1 MANNNIVSPG
11 IYINETDQSFIP
23 QGIIEAGAA
32 IVGPTSK
39 GPVQVPTVVTS
50 YNDYVAKFGTTIT
63 SGTVAQGQSQ
73 YSFFNSTAA
82 YTYFNNGG
90 STLLVSRAVNG
101 NYTSAQASIGQISG
115 SGAIGTTTDEILG
128 SISQQ
133 VAGGV
138 AATYT
143 LVSSSAV
150 TGGGTNVTASITLN
164 SATNV
169 SSITVT
175 GQAGTFAVGSVI
187 TFPSQSL
194 GDSDAGGTDLKVTLV
209 QDDIVV
215 NEPASFV
222 LKTIAQGSD
231 QNSATTTANSNGL
244 FPSGSKENIRYEIRN
259 ANTGSGTFTLVIR
272 RGDDDDNEK
281 IILEQYDNLTLDPFD
296 TNFIGKAIGTQFQT
310 IANPGTTSAQVVQDG
325 DFPNISKYV
334 YVSSIQETPNYL
346 DSAGNVRVATYP
358 NALPQ
363 NTAAGASS
371 KGFISATGGIAEN
384 AKFGKDIDSATNI
397 QGIQPFD
404 YTQSFYL
411 LNDPQFNYTSI
422 AAPGLNYK
430 DDSTTLNIL
439 LTNTEARADALAILD
454 LTDYGDATV
463 ANAVTQA
470 KSINNS
476 YATAYFPWL
485 YCSDPLT
492 GRLKWA
498 PASTFIPGVYAFNDK
513 VGEPWFAPAGL
524 NRGAL
529 PTVLKT
535 SLSLPKASRD
545 TLYADKVNPI
555 TAFPRSGVVV
565 FGQKTLQTKASA
577 LDRINVR
584 RLLITV
590 KQFLDQ
596 QAGNIV
602 FEQNTVATRNNFLA
616 IVNPYLESVQQ
627 RQGLYAFK
635 VVMDETINTP
645 AVIDRNE
652 LVGQVYLQPTKTAE
666 FIILNFNVQPTG
678 ASFPEAG
685 ASAGGY

>member
-1 MANNNIVSPG
+1 MANNIVSPG
-11 IYINETDQSFIP
+11 IYINETAQSFIP
-23 QGIIEAGAA
+23 QGVIEAGAA
-32 IVGPTSK
+32 IVGPTAK
-39 GPVQVPTVVTS
+39 GPVEIPTVVTS

-73 YSFFNSTAA
+73 FSFFNSTAA

-90 STLLVSRAVNG
+90 TTLLVSRAVNG
-101 NYTSAQASIGQISG
+101 NYTSATANVSG
-115 SGAIGTTTDEILG
+115 SA
-128 SISQQ
+128 S
-133 VAGGV
+133 
-138 AATYT
+138 
-143 LVSSSAV
+143 
-150 TGGGTNVTASITLN
+150 GGTPGI
-164 SATNV
+164 
-169 SSITVT
+169 
-175 GQAGTFAVGSVI
+175 
-187 TFPSQSL
+187 
-194 GDSDAGGTDLKVTLV
+194 
-209 QDDIVV
+209 
-215 NEPASFV
+215 SFV
-222 LKTIAQGSD
+222 LNTFAEGAD
-231 QNSATTTANSNGL
+231 QNSQAGQSPANANGL
-244 FPSGSKENIRYEIRN
+244 LSSGSKENIRYEITN
-259 ANTGSGTFTLVIR
+259 SNTGSGTFTLVIR
-272 RGDDDDNEK
+272 RGDDDDNNK

-296 TNFIGKAIGTQFQT
+296 SNFIGKAVGTQFQT
-310 IANPGTTSAQVVQDG
+310 IANTGTTTAQVVQNG

-334 YVSSIQETPNYL
+334 FVSDIKETPNYL
-346 DSAGNVRVATYP
+346 DSQGNVRGDVP
-358 NALPQ
+358 NTSPTGSIPQ
-363 NTAAGASS
+363 NTVGGVSS
-371 KGFISATGGIAEN
+371 KGFLGATGEITVN
-384 AKFGKDIDSATNI
+384 ALFGKDIDSATNI
-397 QGIQPFD
+397 QGIQAFD

-422 AAPGLNYK
+422 IAPGLNYK
-430 DDSTTLNIL
+430 DDSAELNIL
-439 LTNTEARADALAILD
+439 LNNTKERADALAVID
-454 LTDYGDATV
+454 LTDFGDATV
-463 ANAVTQA
+463 ANATTQA

-476 YATAYFPWL
+476 YGAAYFPWM

-492 GRLKWA
+492 GRLKYA

-535 SLSLPKASRD
+535 SLSLPKAQRD
-545 TLYADKVNPI
+545 LLYADKVNPI

-652 LVGQVYLQPTKTAE
+652 LVGQVFLQPTKTAE
-666 FIILNFNVQPTG
+666 FIILNFNIQPTG
-678 ASFPEAG
+678 ATFPEAG

>member
-32 IVGPTSK
+32 IIGPTAK
-39 GPVQVPTVVTS
+39 GPVEIPTVVTS
-50 YNDYVAKFGTTIT
+50 YNDYVAKFGTTLT
-63 SGTVAQGQSQ
+63 SGSSNNQF
-73 YSFFNSTAA
+73 SFFNSTAA

-90 STLLVSRAVNG
+90 TTLLVSRA
-101 NYTSAQASIGQISG
+101 A
-115 SGAIGTTTDEILG
+115 SGAY
-128 SISQQ
+128 IS
-133 VAGGV
+133 
-138 AATYT
+138 ATA
-143 LVSSSAV
+143 AV
-150 TGGGTNVTASITLN
+150 TRSLAAGNSFTLN
-164 SATNV
+164 
-169 SSITVT
+169 
-175 GQAGTFAVGSVI
+175 
-187 TFPSQSL
+187 
-194 GDSDAGGTDLKVTLV
+194 
-209 QDDIVV
+209 
-215 NEPASFV
+215 
-222 LKTIAQGSD
+222 TIAQGAD
-231 QNSATTTANSNGL
+231 QNSEAVVAPANSNGL
-244 FPSGSKENIRYEIRN
+244 LSSGSKENIRYEIRN
-259 ANTGSGTFTLVIR
+259 STTASGTFTLVIR
-272 RGDDDDNEK
+272 RGDDDDNNK

-296 TNFIGKAIGTQFQT
+296 TNFIGKSIGTQFQT
-310 IANPGTTSAQVVQDG
+310 ITNTGTTSAQVVQDG
-325 DFPNISKYV
+325 DFPNISKYI
-334 YVSSIQETPNYL
+334 YVSSIAETPNYL
-346 DSAGNVRVATYP
+346 DSAGNVRVATYVNSMP
-358 NALPQ
+358 A
-363 NTAAGASS
+363 NTVAGTSS
-371 KGFISATGGIAEN
+371 KGFISATGTVAAN

-397 QGIQPFD
+397 QGIQAFD

-430 DDSTTLNIL
+430 DDSAELNIL
-439 LTNTEARADALAILD
+439 LTNTEARADALAIID

-596 QAGNIV
+596 QAGNII

-652 LVGQVYLQPTKTAE
+652 LVGQVFLQPTKTAE

>member
-1 MANNNIVSPG
+1 MANNIVSPG

-23 QGIIEAGAA
+23 QGVIEAGAA
-32 IVGPTSK
+32 IVGPTAK
-39 GPVQVPTVVTS
+39 GPVEIPTVVTS

-73 YSFFNSTAA
+73 FSFFNSTAA

-90 STLLVSRAVNG
+90 TTLLVSRAVNG
-101 NYTSAQASIGQISG
+101 NYTSATANVSG
-115 SGAIGTTTDEILG
+115 SA
-128 SISQQ
+128 S
-133 VAGGV
+133 
-138 AATYT
+138 
-143 LVSSSAV
+143 
-150 TGGGTNVTASITLN
+150 GGTPGI
-164 SATNV
+164 
-169 SSITVT
+169 
-175 GQAGTFAVGSVI
+175 
-187 TFPSQSL
+187 
-194 GDSDAGGTDLKVTLV
+194 
-209 QDDIVV
+209 
-215 NEPASFV
+215 SFV
-222 LKTIAQGSD
+222 LNTFAEGAD
-231 QNSATTTANSNGL
+231 QNSHAAQSPANANGL
-244 FPSGSKENIRYEIRN
+244 LSSGSKENIRYEITN
-259 ANTGSGTFTLVIR
+259 SNTGSGTFTLVIR
-272 RGDDDDNEK
+272 RGDDDDNNK

-296 TNFIGKAIGTQFQT
+296 TNFIGKAVGTQFQT
-310 IANPGTTSAQVVQDG
+310 IANTGTTTAQVVQNG

-334 YVSSIQETPNYL
+334 YVSDIKETPNYL
-346 DSAGNVRVATYP
+346 DSQGNVRGDVP
-358 NALPQ
+358 NTSPTGSIPQ
-363 NTAAGASS
+363 NTVGGVSS
-371 KGFISATGGIAEN
+371 KGFLGATGEITVN
-384 AKFGKDIDSATNI
+384 ALFGKDIDSATNI
-397 QGIQPFD
+397 QGIQAFD

-422 AAPGLNYK
+422 IAPGLNYK
-430 DDSTTLNIL
+430 DDSAELNIL
-439 LTNTEARADALAILD
+439 LNNTKERADALAVID
-454 LTDYGDATV
+454 LTDFGDATV
-463 ANAVTQA
+463 ANATTQA

-476 YATAYFPWL
+476 YGAAYFPWM

-492 GRLKWA
+492 GRLKYA

-535 SLSLPKASRD
+535 SLSLPKAQRD
-545 TLYADKVNPI
+545 LLYADKVNPI

-645 AVIDRNE
+645 TVIDRNE
-652 LVGQVYLQPTKTAE
+652 LVGQVFLQPTKTAE
-666 FIILNFNVQPTG
+666 FIILNFNIQPTG
-678 ASFPEAG
+678 ATFPEAG

>member
-23 QGIIEAGAA
+23 QGVIEAGAA
-32 IVGPTSK
+32 IVGPTAK
-39 GPVQVPTVVTS
+39 GPVQIPTVVTS

-73 YSFFNSTAA
+73 FSFFNSTAA

-90 STLLVSRAVNG
+90 TTLLVSRAVNG
-101 NYTSAQASIGQISG
+101 NYTSATANVSG
-115 SGAIGTTTDEILG
+115 SA
-128 SISQQ
+128 S
-133 VAGGV
+133 
-138 AATYT
+138 
-143 LVSSSAV
+143 
-150 TGGGTNVTASITLN
+150 GGTPGI
-164 SATNV
+164 
-169 SSITVT
+169 
-175 GQAGTFAVGSVI
+175 
-187 TFPSQSL
+187 
-194 GDSDAGGTDLKVTLV
+194 
-209 QDDIVV
+209 
-215 NEPASFV
+215 SFV
-222 LKTIAQGSD
+222 LNTFAQGAD
-231 QNSATTTANSNGL
+231 QNSQALQDPASSNGL
-244 FPSGSKENIRYEIRN
+244 LSSGSRENIRYEITN
-259 ANTGSGTFTLVIR
+259 SNTGSGTFTLVIR
-272 RGDDDDNEK
+272 RGDDDDNNK

-296 TNFIGKAIGTQFQT
+296 TNFIGKAVGTQFQT
-310 IANPGTTSAQVVQDG
+310 IANTGTTTAQVVQNG

-334 YVSSIQETPNYL
+334 YVSDIKETPNYL
-346 DSAGNVRVATYP
+346 DSQGNVRGDVP
-358 NALPQ
+358 NTSPTGSIPQ
-363 NTAAGASS
+363 NTVGGVSS
-371 KGFISATGGIAEN
+371 KGFLGATGEITVN
-384 AKFGKDIDSATNI
+384 ALFGKDIDSATNI
-397 QGIQPFD
+397 QGIQAFD

-422 AAPGLNYK
+422 IAPGLNYK
-430 DDSTTLNIL
+430 DDSAELNIL
-439 LTNTEARADALAILD
+439 LNNTKERADALAVID
-454 LTDYGDATV
+454 LTDFGDATV
-463 ANAVTQA
+463 ANATTQA

-476 YATAYFPWL
+476 YGAAYFPWM

-492 GRLKWA
+492 GRLKYA

-535 SLSLPKASRD
+535 SLSLPKAQRD
-545 TLYADKVNPI
+545 LLYADKVNPI

-652 LVGQVYLQPTKTAE
+652 LVGQVFLQPTKTAE
-666 FIILNFNVQPTG
+666 FIILNFNIQPTG
-678 ASFPEAG
+678 ATFPEAG

>member
-23 QGIIEAGAA
+23 QGVIEAGAA
-32 IVGPTSK
+32 IVGPTAK
-39 GPVQVPTVVTS
+39 GPVQIPTVVTS

-73 YSFFNSTAA
+73 FSFFNSTAA

-90 STLLVSRAVNG
+90 TTLLVSRAVNG
-101 NYTSAQASIGQISG
+101 NYTSATAQVSG
-115 SGAIGTTTDEILG
+115 SASGGAPGI
-128 SISQQ
+128 
-133 VAGGV
+133 
-138 AATYT
+138 
-143 LVSSSAV
+143 
-150 TGGGTNVTASITLN
+150 
-164 SATNV
+164 
-169 SSITVT
+169 
-175 GQAGTFAVGSVI
+175 
-187 TFPSQSL
+187 
-194 GDSDAGGTDLKVTLV
+194 
-209 QDDIVV
+209 
-215 NEPASFV
+215 SFV
-222 LKTIAQGSD
+222 LNTFAEGAD
-231 QNSATTTANSNGL
+231 QNSQAGQSPANANGL
-244 FPSGSKENIRYEIRN
+244 LSSGSKENIRYEITN
-259 ANTGSGTFTLVIR
+259 SNTGSGTFTLVIR
-272 RGDDDDNEK
+272 RGDDDDNNK

-296 TNFIGKAIGTQFQT
+296 TNFIGKAVGTQFQT
-310 IANPGTTSAQVVQDG
+310 IANTGTTTAQVVQNG

-334 YVSSIQETPNYL
+334 FVSDIKETPNYL
-346 DSAGNVRVATYP
+346 DSQGNVRGDVP
-358 NALPQ
+358 NTSPTGSIPQ
-363 NTAAGASS
+363 NTVGGVSS
-371 KGFISATGGIAEN
+371 KGFLGATGEITVN
-384 AKFGKDIDSATNI
+384 ALFGKDIDSATNI
-397 QGIQPFD
+397 QGIQAFD

-422 AAPGLNYK
+422 IAPGLNYK
-430 DDSTTLNIL
+430 DDSAELNIL
-439 LTNTEARADALAILD
+439 LNNTKERADALAVID
-454 LTDYGDATV
+454 LTDFGDATV
-463 ANAVTQA
+463 ANATTQA

-476 YATAYFPWL
+476 YGAAYFPWM

-492 GRLKWA
+492 GRLKYA

-535 SLSLPKASRD
+535 SLSLPKAQRD
-545 TLYADKVNPI
+545 LLYADKVNPI

-645 AVIDRNE
+645 TVIDRNE
-652 LVGQVYLQPTKTAE
+652 LVGQVFLQPTKTAE
-666 FIILNFNVQPTG
+666 FIILNFNIQPTG
-678 ASFPEAG
+678 ATFPEAG